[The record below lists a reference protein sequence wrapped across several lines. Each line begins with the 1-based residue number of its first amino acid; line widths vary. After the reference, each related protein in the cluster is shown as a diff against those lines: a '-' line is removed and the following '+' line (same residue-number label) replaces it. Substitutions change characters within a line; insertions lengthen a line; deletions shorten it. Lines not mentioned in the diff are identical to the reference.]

1 MIPLYVCILY
11 NYGEICFFQV
21 TAIDRDADLN
31 GNVTYTLEKQD
42 GDKFEVDAGT
52 GHVRLITAL
61 SDQDVDQLYSL
72 QIQATDKG
80 TEEQKKGWI
89 NSILN
94 SCLVSWMK
102 KGDKM
107 L

>member
-1 MIPLYVCILY
+1 MAPTNLNDSIVCLYIVQLWG
-11 NYGEICFFQV
+11 NLFFIQV

-80 TEEQKKGWI
+80 TEEQKKG
-89 NSILN
+89 
-94 SCLVSWMK
+94 
-102 KGDKM
+102 
-107 L
+107 

>member
-1 MIPLYVCILY
+1 MIPLFVCILY

-89 NSILN
+89 NSIFIEQL
-94 SCLVSWMK
+94 SGFLDEK
-102 KGDKM
+102 RG
-107 L
+107 

>member
-80 TEEQKKGWI
+80 TEEQEKGWI
-89 NSILN
+89 NSIFIKQL
-94 SCLVSWMK
+94 SGFLDEK
-102 KGDKM
+102 RG
-107 L
+107 